1 MKKSSLI
8 KKMTLALAL
17 LLGAGGVATGLSLR
31 ETPTQRAEAGTG
43 PTYTISQKQAYEASG
58 TSYGIFSWW
67 GGASWQEYGTKWN
80 CFAST
85 SGKFMSAYHANLNYA
100 TKVTVK
106 INFVSCD
113 STDKPSL
120 YLKVYSKTSSKK
132 TLVKG
137 NNTLTWNLPKDV
149 ATDDSIEFCFD
160 YPNATSSG
168 VNYLYFNGHDAT
180 TPFVTIETNEAGRN
194 VTMNTATGVK
204 SVYLS
209 TTSTATSGSASGTKF
224 NDGATVYG
232 FVELAAGYKHQS
244 NWTKVSGT
252 EDTEG
257 AKYRVG
263 SITVSSSASSISYTA
278 PSVKTKSIARNGNGG
293 SSGSNVTLTYGQS
306 ATVSALSRTG
316 YTFTGWNTNAA
327 GTGTAY
333 TTSLTTAQVNSI
345 VLGSTSTL
353 YAQWNANKY
362 TVSLNKNNGTGG
374 SNSTTATYASAMPT
388 ITAPTR
394 TGYTFEGYYDS
405 NSGGIKY
412 YNANGTSAKSWDKTS
427 NNSTLYARWT
437 PISKNITL
445 NANGG
450 SGDDTVVTLTYDTAK
465 TLSPSFSKVG
475 HSISSWNT
483 NSSGTGYSCGTT
495 LSQENVNQLILGS
508 YDTLY
513 AQWSPQSYLINYKDQ
528 NGASFSGEFL
538 GEYPQYHTYGT
549 TTELV
554 NPTKSGYNFEGWY
567 FDSACEEEGPVTEL
581 DAEDFTS
588 SPTVYA
594 KWSFKEEVQD
604 AIDAIDAIG
613 EVEYTP
619 ECRELLDEAREA
631 YEALD
636 DYDKPAVSNYQTLVD
651 GEQEYIDIR
660 DAGVANAEDKINA
673 IGEVEY
679 TYGSRELIR
688 DARSTCEDL
697 SEEQKSLVDPDIYQI
712 LVEAESTF
720 DYLKYEAVDNVE
732 DLINAI
738 GKVKYNETSKA
749 KINAA
754 RNAFDNSLLDE
765 EQEAFDEEI
774 YKVLTDAEELYQF
787 LMDNAKAQEV
797 RDLINAIGEVEYT
810 PECKDKIDTA
820 RNAFEAL
827 TQEQKD
833 LVGNIKTLKE
843 AEATYAHLEDNY
855 YAAKAVDELIDAIG
869 EVVYTQDSKDKID
882 AAREAYEALTEEQKP
897 LVEKLDVLEAAEA
910 MWEKLVED
918 NAAADAVDEL
928 IDAIGEV
935 EFTEESKAL
944 IDAAREG
951 YEALTDDQ
959 KPLVDHLDVLEAAE
973 AAWDKLVADH
983 EAADAVDDLIDAI
996 GEVEFTEESKALIDA
1011 AREGYD
1017 ALTDDQKPLVDHL
1030 DVLEAAEAAWDK
1042 LVADHEAADAVDELI
1057 DAIGEVEFT
1066 EESKALIDAAREGYD
1081 ALTDDQKPL
1090 VDHLD
1095 VLEAAE
1101 AAWDKLVADHAA
1113 ADAVEELIEE
1123 IGKVTYT
1130 DESKEKIDAAREAYE
1145 ALTDDQKALIDE
1157 EIYEELTDAEELYK
1171 LYDDNAHAEEV
1182 RDLIDAIGEVEY
1194 TDESKEKID
1203 AAREAFDALTDDQ
1216 KDLVGNVE
1224 VLEEAEERYEFLKEN
1239 HEIAEAVDAL
1249 IDAIGEVEYTDEC
1262 KEKIDAARDAYE
1274 ELTDD
1279 QKELVTKYDDLVAAE
1294 EAYAKLVEDTEKAN
1308 EVEELIDAIGEVEYT
1323 PECKEL
1329 IDAARDAY
1337 EELTEDQQALVENY
1351 QDLVDA
1357 EEAYAELEADHQAA
1371 EEVEGLIEAIGEVEY
1386 TPECEEAI
1394 DAAREAYE
1402 ALTDAQKELVS
1413 EEALDALEEAEAAY
1427 KELDDNAHVDAF
1439 LDLLEAIGEVE
1450 YTPECKDAIDAAR
1463 DAYEALTEDQ
1473 KALVS
1478 EEALDLLE
1486 ADEAR
1491 YQELEDLAYAGE
1503 VMDLIDAI
1511 GEVEYTEDCK
1521 DAIDTARDAYEALT
1535 EAQKELVENYDVLVA
1550 AEERYAE
1557 LKADHEAAEAVEA
1570 LIDAIGEVEY
1580 TEESKALIDAAREGY
1595 DALTD
1600 SQKELVNNYQDLLDA
1615 EEAWAK
1621 LVIDHAAAEHFEDLV
1636 EAIGEVEYTPEC
1648 KDAID
1653 TARDAYE
1660 ALTEDQKALVSEEAL
1675 DLLEA
1680 DEARYQ
1686 ELEDLAYAGE
1696 VIDLIDAIGEVEYTE
1711 ESKEAIDAAREAYEA
1726 LTEAQKELVENY
1738 DVLVAAEERYAEL
1751 KADHEAAEAVEALI
1765 DAIGEVEYTEES
1777 EALIDAAREGY
1788 DALTNSQKELVNNY
1802 QDLLEA
1808 EAAWAKLVIDHAA
1821 AEAVEELINNIGEVV
1836 YTEECKVKIDAARDG
1851 YEALIEDQQPLVRNY
1866 QDLLDAEAAWNKL
1879 VIDHEAAEHFED
1891 LVEAIGEVEY
1901 TPDCEEKINAAS
1913 EAYEALTDDQKDLV
1927 SEGALEAL
1935 NDAINEFEHLKEI
1948 HEAAEAVEELINN
1961 IGEVVFT
1968 DECCD
1973 KIVEARG
1980 ALEHLSDEEK
1990 ELVSPE
1996 AIETLV
2002 KAEED
2007 YANLLADHYAAKLVE
2022 GLIDNIGEV
2031 EYTDDSCEK
2040 IERAREAYEELTD
2053 EQKQLVAPEYLETLL
2068 AAEEE
2073 WDKLVEDHARAREVT
2088 DLINHIGE
2096 VKFDVTS
2103 LHKIEAARDGY
2114 DGLTKDQKVLIDPDL
2129 VTILEQAEATYAA
2142 LEEAAH
2148 RAVIEDEASKVKT
2161 ETADGSGFP
2170 EDITLKVEVK
2180 TSIKAE
2186 EGTVEYE
2193 KVKGLLL
2200 SDEYIS
2206 HVYDVKLIQVIGGIE
2221 REVQPSDIKEGMAIY
2236 VHIKVPAGFDIN
2248 NLKVLHIHSEED
2260 IEVITN
2266 AQVVDGE
2273 IVFTVTH
2280 LSEFAFVSKTN
2291 NALPGWAI
2299 ALIVIG
2305 GVLVLLCLCYLILFF
2320 TRSAW
2325 IKEDGNVLRGIKW
2338 GNKDGKV
2345 RVVLFPC
2352 RVRYRLPD
2360 QVFSSKEEACK

>member
-1011 AREGYD
+1011 AREGYEALTD
-1017 ALTDDQKPLVDHL
+1017 DQKPLVDHLDVLEEAEAAWAKLVEDHAAADAVDELIDAIGEVEFTQDSKDKIDAAREGYEALTDDQKPLVDHL

-1521 DAIDTARDAYEALT
+1521 DAIDTARD
-1535 EAQKELVENYDVLVA
+1535 
-1550 AEERYAE
+1550 
-1557 LKADHEAAEAVEA
+1557 
-1570 LIDAIGEVEY
+1570 
-1580 TEESKALIDAAREGY
+1580 
-1595 DALTD
+1595 
-1600 SQKELVNNYQDLLDA
+1600 
-1615 EEAWAK
+1615 
-1621 LVIDHAAAEHFEDLV
+1621 
-1636 EAIGEVEYTPEC
+1636 
-1648 KDAID
+1648 
-1653 TARDAYE
+1653 
-1660 ALTEDQKALVSEEAL
+1660 
-1675 DLLEA
+1675 
-1680 DEARYQ
+1680 
-1686 ELEDLAYAGE
+1686 
-1696 VIDLIDAIGEVEYTE
+1696 
-1711 ESKEAIDAAREAYEA
+1711 AYEA